1 MAKHWAALSTRQV
14 GECLNQGL
22 AHHRAGKFAE
32 ASACYAAIL
41 RTLPAHADALHLS
54 GLIARERGDLLASEH
69 LITQAIHSR
78 STVSAFHYN
87 LGNTLEQ
94 LGKRREAVESYR
106 RALSMDPQNLPA
118 LQRIDGAMSEQADP
132 AEVIALY
139 EAFLKHSPDSAEAH
153 YDLGRLQQRIGNL
166 SNAVRYYRKAIT
178 LQPTCFEFHF
188 NLAAMLF
195 QSGQF
200 ADAAASYR
208 QAILLRP
215 EDAEAHYSL
224 GVVLQALKD
233 ENAVACYRKA
243 IALQPVC
250 FEFHFNL
257 AAVQFQSGQ
266 FADAAAS
273 YRQAILLRPEDA
285 EAHYSLGVVLQTL
298 KDENA
303 AMQAYISA
311 LRINPDYPQ
320 ALSNLGALCVDR
332 DDPKTAE
339 GLLRRSIALDPSNAS
354 AHCNLAN
361 ALAKLGN
368 IAGALESSRTALT
381 LDPTH
386 ALALCNLGVHLESFG
401 DTAGAMQCYQAAL
414 AAHPDSQLAQYFVGL
429 QHLLSG
435 NFAAG
440 WQGYEARWATPD
452 FRHMRPNS
460 LPPQWRGEDIRGS
473 RILIYHE
480 QGFGD
485 TLQFVRYVPRVAALG
500 ATVVLKVQPP
510 LVRLLRSIY
519 SGAITVVSTESE
531 EGSDAEWSCP
541 LLSLPQ
547 VFGTNLANIP
557 QDVPYLPADPLEAH
571 AWAERLSAN
580 GLRVGLVWA
589 GNPKHTRDR
598 LRSIALEQ
606 LGRLTRMQGVTFYSL
621 QKGAA
626 STDPASSPLPIID
639 LSEHLEDFA
648 VTAAVIANL
657 DLVICVD
664 TAVAH
669 LAGAMGKPVWLL
681 LAHVCDWRWLRD
693 RTDSPWY
700 PTMRLFRQQAIGRW
714 GDVLEQV
721 EQELEVMVN
730 ADQSPFPVFAVPQTS
745 AHALQA

>member
-1 MAKHWAALSTRQV
+1 M
-14 GECLNQGL
+14 
-22 AHHRAGKFAE
+22 
-32 ASACYAAIL
+32 
-41 RTLPAHADALHLS
+41 
-54 GLIARERGDLLASEH
+54 
-69 LITQAIHSR
+69 ITQAIHSR
-78 STVSAFHYN
+78 PTVSAFHYN
-87 LGNTLEQ
+87 LGNTLEL
-94 LGKRREAVESYR
+94 LGKRTEAVESYR
-106 RALSMDPQNLPA
+106 CALSLDPKNLPA
-118 LQRIDGAMSEQADP
+118 LQRIDGVLGEQADP

-139 EAFLKHSPDSAEAH
+139 EALLKHSPDSAEAH
-153 YDLGRLQQRIGNL
+153 YDLGRLHQRRGDL
-166 SNAVRYYRKAIT
+166 SDAVTCYRKAIT
-178 LQPTCFEFHF
+178 LQPACFEFHF

-195 QSGQF
+195 QSGQL
-200 ADAAASYR
+200 ADAAESYR

-233 ENAVACYRKA
+233 ENAVTCYRKA
-243 IALQPVC
+243 IALQPAC

-257 AAVQFQSGQ
+257 AAMLFQSGR
-266 FADAAAS
+266 FVDAAES
-273 YRQAILLRPEDA
+273 YRQATLLRPEDA

-303 AMQAYISA
+303 AMQAYVSA
-311 LRINPDYPQ
+311 LRINPDFPQ
-320 ALSNLGALCVDR
+320 ALNNLGALCVVDR
-332 DDPKTAE
+332 DDPQTGE

-354 AHCNLAN
+354 AHCNLAS

-368 IAGALESSRTALT
+368 IAGAMESTRNALA

-386 ALALCNLGVHLESFG
+386 ALTLCNFGAHLESFG
-401 DTAGAMQCYQAAL
+401 EAAGAMQCYQAEL
-414 AAHPDSQLAQYFVGL
+414 AAHPDSQLAQFFLGL
-429 QHLLSG
+429 QHLVSG

-440 WQGYEARWATPD
+440 WQGYEARWATPE
-452 FRHMRPNS
+452 FRNQRPDI
-460 LPPQWRGEDIRGS
+460 LPPQWHGEDIRGS
-473 RILIYHE
+473 HILIYHE
-480 QGFGD
+480 QGLGD
-485 TLQFVRYVPRVAALG
+485 TLQFVRYVPMVAALG
-500 ATVVLKVQPP
+500 ADVVLRVQSS
-510 LVRLLRSIY
+510 LVRLLSSIY
-519 SGAITVVSTESE
+519 SGAITVVSTESD

-541 LLSLPQ
+541 LLSLPH

-557 QDVPYLPADPLEAH
+557 QDVPYLLADPMEAD
-571 AWAERLSAN
+571 AWAQRLSAN

-598 LRSIALEQ
+598 QRSIALGK
-606 LGRLTRMQGVTFYSL
+606 LSGLTRMQGATFYSL

-626 STDPASSPLPIID
+626 STDLASSPLPIVD

-648 VTAAVIANL
+648 VTAAIVAKL

-681 LAHVCDWRWLRD
+681 VAHVGDWRWLRD

-714 GDVLEQV
+714 DDVLDQV
-721 EQELEVMVN
+721 ERELEVMAN
-730 ADQSPFPVFAVPQTS
+730 ADQPPFPAFAMPQTS

>member
-14 GECLNQGL
+14 GECLNHGL

-54 GLIARERGDLLASEH
+54 GLIARERGDLLASER

-106 RALSMDPQNLPA
+106 RALSLDPLNLPA
-118 LQRIDGAMSEQADP
+118 LQRIDGAMGDQSDP

-224 GVVLQALKD
+224 GVVLQ
-233 ENAVACYRKA
+233 
-243 IALQPVC
+243 
-250 FEFHFNL
+250 
-257 AAVQFQSGQ
+257 
-266 FADAAAS
+266 
-273 YRQAILLRPEDA
+273 
-285 EAHYSLGVVLQTL
+285 TL

-332 DDPKTAE
+332 DDPKAAE

-519 SGAITVVSTESE
+519 SGAITVVPTESE

-547 VFGTNLANIP
+547 VFSSNLANIP
-557 QDVPYLPADPLEAH
+557 QYVPYLPADPMETD
-571 AWAERLSAN
+571 AWAQRLSAN

-598 LRSIALEQ
+598 QRSIALEQ

-714 GDVLEQV
+714 GDVLERV
-721 EQELEVMVN
+721 EQGLEVMVN